1 MQRMLIATAAVP
13 AWLFAIILF
22 AGMLL
27 MLELGRRIGVRQRAR
42 MGDTHGSGLAAVEG
56 SIFGLLGLIVA
67 FTFSGAAARL
77 DQRRAQ
83 IVEEANDVGTA
94 YLRVDLLPPDLQ
106 PAIRQK
112 FREYVDARLEV
123 YRALPNV
130 QAATT
135 HLARANAMQG
145 EIWQLALAAGQAA
158 PGTAAPILLLPS
170 LNAMFDISN
179 SRYWSMRTH
188 PPLVIFALLFALSLA
203 CALFAGYGM
212 SATSERNWLH
222 RFGFSFVLAAT
233 VFVII
238 DLEHP
243 RFGLIRIDAFDRA
256 LVDVRETMK

>member
-1 MQRMLIATAAVP
+1 MQIASAAVP
-13 AWLFAIILF
+13 AWLFAVILF
-22 AGMLL
+22 AATLF

-42 MGDTHGSGLAAVEG
+42 LGDTHGSGLAAVEG

-67 FTFSGAAARL
+67 FTFAGAAARF
-77 DQRRAQ
+77 DQRRGQ
-83 IVEEANDVGTA
+83 IVEEANDIGTA

-130 QAATT
+130 EAATVY
-135 HLARANAMQG
+135 LARANALQG
-145 EIWQLALAAGQAA
+145 EIWPLAVAAGQAA
-158 PGTAAPILLLPS
+158 PGAAPSMLLLPA

-179 SRYWSMRTH
+179 SRYWAMRTH
-188 PPLVIFALLFALSLA
+188 PPLVIFALLFALILS

-212 SATSERNWLH
+212 SGSSGRNWLH
-222 RFGFSFVLAAT
+222 RLGFSFVLAAA

-256 LVDVRETMK
+256 LTDVRETMK

>member
-1 MQRMLIATAAVP
+1 MQIGSASVP
-13 AWLFAIILF
+13 AWVFAGILF
-22 AGMLL
+22 VGMLF

-42 MGDTHGSGLAAVEG
+42 MGDTHGSGLAAVEA

-67 FTFSGAAARL
+67 FTFSGAAARF
-77 DQRRAQ
+77 DQRRLQ
-83 IVEEANDVGTA
+83 IVEEANDIGTA
-94 YLRVDLLPPDLQ
+94 YLRVDLLAPDLQ

-112 FREYVDARLEV
+112 FREYVDARIEV

-130 QAATT
+130 ELATT
-135 HLARANAMQG
+135 RLARANVLQG
-145 EIWQLALAAGQAA
+145 DIWPLGVAAAQAA
-158 PGTAAPILLLPS
+158 PGTSASILLLPA

-179 SRYWSMRTH
+179 SRYWAMRTH
-188 PPLVIFALLFALSLA
+188 PPLVIFALLFALCLS

-222 RFGFSFVLAAT
+222 RFGFSFVLAAA

-243 RFGLIRIDAFDRA
+243 RFGFIRIDKFDRA
-256 LVDVRETMK
+256 LMDVRETMK